1 MFNIILDQFSVAENQ
16 SKYIFPDV
24 IVDISSA
31 HVMPCEAGIA
41 EWTISLEP
49 VLSWTGNDSGKA

>member
-24 IVDISSA
+24 IVDISST
-31 HVMPCEAGIA
+31 HVMPCDAGIA
-41 EWTISLEP
+41 E
-49 VLSWTGNDSGKA
+49 